1 MSLSIDQ
8 LRAAFKTDESKQSR
22 PNNYYPFWN
31 MKEGE
36 RAVIRFLPDKDPEN
50 PLGFMVEKFM
60 HTLTINGEN
69 KSVPCLKMYDED
81 CPICKVSAAYYKADD
96 KDNGKKFWRK
106 KQHITQALIVED
118 PLPADDDSGETHEGK
133 VRFIALG
140 FQLFNIIKEA
150 FESGDLDEVPY
161 MYENG
166 CDFVIKK
173 TKQGDYASYAVGS
186 GFARNNSDLSED
198 QIALVE
204 EEMTEL
210 GTLLPSQPDLA
221 KVEGML
227 EAALTGEEYVEDN
240 KSDDKVDDK
249 PAASKA
255 KAKPAATKSTKAEK
269 AEPVKE
275 AVVEPTEEF
284 DDDVDEML
292 KQIRERQANK

>member
-1 MSLSIDQ
+1 MSLSIEQ
-8 LRAAFKTDESKQSR
+8 LKAAFKTDETRQSR
-22 PNNYYPFWN
+22 PNNYYPFWD

-50 PLGFMVEKFM
+50 PLGFMVEKLM

-69 KSVPCLKMYDED
+69 KSTPCLKMYDEE

-106 KQHITQALIVED
+106 KQHITQALVVED
-118 PLPADDDSGETHEGK
+118 PLPADSDSGETHEGK

-173 TKQGDYASYAVGS
+173 TKQGNYASYAVGS
-186 GFARNNSDLSED
+186 GFARKSSDLNED

-204 EEMTEL
+204 EEMAEL
-210 GTLLPSQPDLA
+210 STLLPSKPDLA

-227 EAALTGEEYVEDN
+227 EAALTGEEYV
-240 KSDDKVDDK
+240 DDKGGDDQA
-249 PAASKA
+249 PAKTE
-255 KAKPAATKSTKAEK
+255 AKPAAAK

-275 AVVEPTEEF
+275 EAAAEETTEEF
-284 DDDVDEML
+284 DDDVDDML
-292 KQIRERQANK
+292 AQIRARQANK